1 MNIST
6 LKSGVKVVQFWKEK
20 NLLVAALDNRQINLW
35 DINTLTQVCS
45 FVGHKDEIRSLCID
59 PQGNYLYSGGK
70 GTQEA
75 AGLLIWDIRKP
86 YQ

>member
-35 DINTLTQVCS
+35 DINTLT
-45 FVGHKDEIRSLCID
+45 
-59 PQGNYLYSGGK
+59 
-70 GTQEA
+70 
-75 AGLLIWDIRKP
+75 
-86 YQ
+86 